1 MKNRMWYIWYIW
13 YTINDGNTTYSL
25 STRNPNVC
33 TENSWYWWCSL
44 ANRKSSLTLLVV
56 EVSKPVHTTS
66 DGLLHTALWL
76 VLLRPGDWRTGG
88 WLEVSCCR
96 SERIDW
102 RVIQCQATIETISRM
117 SWATD
122 RAPFDVTISFNCL
135 VLNTCIMIEDSV
147 YRFIFKTSDWK

>member
-1 MKNRMWYIWYIW
+1 MWYIWHIW
-13 YTINDGNTTYSL
+13 STINDGKSTYSL
-25 STRNPNVC
+25 STRNPNVS

-76 VLLRPGDWRTGG
+76 VLLRPGTGG
-88 WLEVSCCR
+88 LEAGWRSAVAGVSVLIGVLFNVKQQLR
-96 SERIDW
+96 QSVEWEEPR
-102 RVIQCQATIETISRM
+102 
-117 SWATD
+117 TD
-122 RAPFDVTISFNCL
+122 DQVNIYAPFDVTISFNCL

-147 YRFIFKTSDWK
+147 YRYIFILQD